1 MLLAGHS
8 MPEKTNQNIDRARK
22 LGSLWCVVMHD
33 SPTWPIHGEYRCR
46 TCGRQFPVPWAAEI
60 SMRAAGTAIVESN
73 IPAASGLRLAEDTS
87 IVGSP
92 IHTVWGVVS
101 ILPAS
106 QFIHGWLRE
115 LP

>member
-1 MLLAGHS
+1 

-60 SMRAAGTAIVESN
+60 SVRAPLLRRPSTSFRSAVLPIVLVLALLPATAVQAAGTAIVETN
-73 IPAASGLRLAEDTS
+73 NPQAMAFARYIAG
-87 IVGSP
+87 
-92 IHTVWGVVS
+92 
-101 ILPAS
+101 
-106 QFIHGWLRE
+106 
-115 LP
+115 